1 MCRPKRGVWLGLTAV
16 FSMVVFL
23 NFTFGVGLGG
33 LGISACVPPNS
44 QADELLTDTEAA
56 GAAMGEGA
64 EEAKGGAAEED
75 DLEVRGRAWGFGSL
89 NHGSLSL

>member
-1 MCRPKRGVWLGLTAV
+1 MCP
-16 FSMVVFL
+16 S
-23 NFTFGVGLGG
+23 
-33 LGISACVPPNS
+33 NS
-44 QADELLTDTEAA
+44 QADEVLTDTEET

-89 NHGSLSL
+89 NHDGSL

>member
-1 MCRPKRGVWLGLTAV
+1 MWLGLTAV
-16 FSMVVFL
+16 SSMVVF
-23 NFTFGVGLGG
+23 FEFRFWMGLGG
-33 LGISACVPPNS
+33 LGDFRVCPSNS
-44 QADELLTDTEAA
+44 QADELLTDTEET

-89 NHGSLSL
+89 NHDGSL